1 MRGYVKMEYMEQQMQ
16 QQIEAGINE
25 ADRCYARIAE
35 LEEQSAALAAQV
47 ETVKSLF
54 SLNCLVGCDGIL
66 HYPVAQYNKVVDAL
80 NAAPQQ
86 HLAEIR
92 AQAVIDAVVSHEVK
106 YGNSQFGR
114 HLREYADSIRR
125 GEVSK

>member
-1 MRGYVKMEYMEQQMQ
+1 MEYMEQQMQ
-16 QQIEAGINE
+16 NYIEAGISE

-35 LEEQSAALAAQV
+35 LEGLNQELAATV
-47 ETVKSLF
+47 E
-54 SLNCLVGCDGIL
+54 
-66 HYPVAQYNKVVDAL
+66 AL
-80 NAAPQQ
+80 RAAGNEVYAELQQWALTESHKETDRVFALWRKARAATPQQ

-92 AQAVIDAVVSHEVK
+92 AQAVMDAVVSHEVK

-125 GEVSK
+125 GEVE